1 MKNLVVLSAVF
12 FSGLAFAQSLPVFGT
27 AKFGQAVFGGAS
39 AGTTS
44 VGTDAL
50 PVPFM
55 PLWATITLA
64 VALWVVVLLMRSK
77 EMAMLAFV
85 RILTLIALAA
95 AGPTFA
101 APITYIVEGTLV
113 YDQNQSMEPDTPGLD
128 GASLELAIIFD
139 PDDPSPITATQANNF
154 YVTEYRPATSA
165 SLTLTATA
173 GGSNDGVYV
182 VDPAALV
189 IRNLHTDATNDFIE
203 ISMEDFDLNG
213 KDFGDSILQ
222 VFFPNQST
230 PLTTPAPLFEY
241 DASDV
246 DYVTAEFEWGSG
258 EFGFPGEGA
267 AYYDL
272 TNAVSYT
279 AEPDADGDGV
289 PDASDAFPNDASETT
304 DTDGD
309 GVGDNADVFPSDAS
323 ETTDTDGDGVGD
335 NADAYPNDA
344 SRNALAVPALPLLGL
359 FMLVGLLGLFGLRKL
374 RQ

>member
-1 MKNLVVLSAVF
+1 
-12 FSGLAFAQSLPVFGT
+12 
-27 AKFGQAVFGGAS
+27 
-39 AGTTS
+39 
-44 VGTDAL
+44 
-50 PVPFM
+50 
-55 PLWATITLA
+55 
-64 VALWVVVLLMRSK
+64 MRSK
-77 EMAMLAFV
+77 EMAMLDFV

-101 APITYIVEGTLV
+101 APITYMVEGTLV

-139 PDDPSPITATQANNF
+139 PDDPSPSTAIQDNSF
-154 YVTEYRPATSA
+154 YITEYRPATSA

-173 GGSNDGVYV
+173 GGANDGVYV
-182 VDPAALV
+182 VDPAALI

-203 ISMEDFDLNG
+203 ISMEDFALNG
-213 KDFGDSILQ
+213 EDFGHSILQ

-258 EFGFPGEGA
+258 GFGLPGEEA

-289 PDASDAFPNDASETT
+289 SDDADLCANTPSLEIADSSGCGPSQRDSDGDGTNDDADQCLNTPSLETADSSGCGPSQRDSDGDGVNDASDAFPNDPTETA
-304 DTDGD
+304 DLDGD
-309 GVGDNADVFPSDAS
+309 GI
-323 ETTDTDGDGVGD
+323 GD
-335 NADAYPNDA
+335 NADAFPNDPTR
-344 SRNALAVPALPLLGL
+344 SVMPVPVMPALGLLLLAGLLSLLGL
-359 FMLVGLLGLFGLRKL
+359 RRLRL
-374 RQ
+374 